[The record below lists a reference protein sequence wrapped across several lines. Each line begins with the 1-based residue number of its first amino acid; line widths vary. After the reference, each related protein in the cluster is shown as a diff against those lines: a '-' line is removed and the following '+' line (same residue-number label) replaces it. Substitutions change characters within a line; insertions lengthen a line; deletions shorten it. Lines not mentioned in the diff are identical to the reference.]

1 MSSQLCKG
9 ELNSN
14 LKATERLP
22 GILAIAQPTAS
33 PVYLASPLLRVSA
46 MANLRSSE
54 VKEVLI
60 LKAGET
66 TQQLRWAHVANR
78 GEERKA
84 HWHMQVLHKAVK
96 RRCREIDKEMAVLGK
111 FLEKV
116 KTSTGHLTH
125 TCQRGWSD
133 GSLPEE
139 ESQKERC

>member
-1 MSSQLCKG
+1 MSSQPCKG

-22 GILAIAQPTAS
+22 GSLASAQPSAS
-33 PVYLASPLLRVSA
+33 PVYLASPLFQLSA
-46 MANLRSSE
+46 MANPRSSN

-60 LKAGET
+60 LKGEDSA
-66 TQQLRWAHVANR
+66 QLRWAHMANR
-78 GEERKA
+78 GVERKA

-116 KTSTGHLTH
+116 TMSTGHLTH
-125 TCQRGWSD
+125 ICQCGWSD
-133 GSLPEE
+133 GRLLEE
-139 ESQKERC
+139 ESQKESC